1 MQNVVL
7 IVLSNLLPLLIL
19 AVLYFR
25 MNHNLK
31 ETEKRIAEIEQR
43 RRKRNVK

>member
-1 MQNVVL
+1 ML
-7 IVLSNLLPLLIL
+7 YLYLSNLLPLLIL